1 MNKTATV
8 GIVGYGAYMP
18 HYYIDPAEI
27 NVGARSLGLTKKA
40 LAVWDEDSVTMAV
53 EAGNTALEVAGVE
66 AHELGAVYVGSE
78 SPPYAV
84 NPMSTIVAD
93 VLGVANK
100 ESGLG
105 EYRAVDLQFACKAAT
120 AGLQMAMG
128 EVQGG
133 HHDYA
138 LVIGS
143 DKAQAKPG
151 DVLEWS
157 AGAAAA
163 ALLVGRERVI
173 AEVKGMVSVTSDTP
187 DFWRRAYEQ
196 HPQHGG
202 RFSGEPAYFNHVLSA
217 SELIMKRLALKPGDI
232 TYAVFHMPNGRFP
245 LEVARKL
252 GFEAEQ
258 VEPFFTVKEVGNPYS
273 ASALMGL
280 VAVLEKLKAGETVL
294 VTAYGSGAGA
304 DAMILEG
311 TDELKNYRWGGLDDL
326 FKKRQQ
332 VGLLAYRER
341 ERWE

>member
-1 MNKTATV
+1 
-8 GIVGYGAYMP
+8 
-18 HYYIDPAEI
+18 
-27 NVGARSLGLTKKA
+27 
-40 LAVWDEDSVTMAV
+40 
-53 EAGNTALEVAGVE
+53 
-66 AHELGAVYVGSE
+66 VYVGSE